1 MEKNLLHIKKQME
14 LLKYSIENDAIIK
27 LEPLT
32 NYYFIQ
38 TKQIATSTN
47 NKEII
52 NAINNWYEIAL
63 KNIKNKNITEL
74 SNNVD
79 MIIAWITLKE
89 IIIDELFVM
98 YVGNDIIDSKILN

>member
-14 LLKYSIENDAIIK
+14 LLKYSIENDAIKK

-32 NYYFIQ
+32 NYHFIQ
-38 TKQIATSTN
+38 AKQIATSSIN

-52 NAINNWYEIAL
+52 NALNKWYEIAL
-63 KNIKNKNITEL
+63 NNVKNKNIDEL

-79 MIIAWITLKE
+79 MIISWINTL
-89 IIIDELFVM
+89 
-98 YVGNDIIDSKILN
+98 IIDSKILI

>member
-1 MEKNLLHIKKQME
+1 MEKNLLHIKKQMK
-14 LLKYSIENDAIIK
+14 LLKYSIENDAIQK

-38 TKQIATSTN
+38 TKQIATSIN

-63 KNIKNKNITEL
+63 NNVKNKNITEL
-74 SNNVD
+74 ANNVD
-79 MIIAWITLKE
+79 MIIAWINTL
-89 IIIDELFVM
+89 
-98 YVGNDIIDSKILN
+98 IIDSKILK

>member
-14 LLKYSIENDAIIK
+14 ILKYSIENDAIQK

-38 TKQIATSTN
+38 DKQIAISTLN

-52 NAINNWYEIAL
+52 NAINNWYEIAI
-63 KNIKNKNITEL
+63 NNVKNKNIG
-74 SNNVD
+74 
-79 MIIAWITLKE
+79 A
-89 IIIDELFVM
+89 
-98 YVGNDIIDSKILN
+98 YGNQRNRSQR

>member
-1 MEKNLLHIKKQME
+1 MEKNLLYIKKQME
-14 LLKYSIENDAIIK
+14 LLKYSIENDAIQK

-38 TKQIATSTN
+38 TKQIATATN

-52 NAINNWYEIAL
+52 NAINNWYDIAL
-63 KNIKNKNITEL
+63 YNVKNKNITEL

-79 MIIAWITLKE
+79 MIIAWINTL
-89 IIIDELFVM
+89 
-98 YVGNDIIDSKILN
+98 IIDSKILK

>member
-1 MEKNLLHIKKQME
+1 MEKNLLYIKKQMK
-14 LLKYSIENDAIIK
+14 LLKYSIENDAIQK

-38 TKQIATSTN
+38 TKQIATSIN

-63 KNIKNKNITEL
+63 NNVKNKNITEL
-74 SNNVD
+74 ANNVD
-79 MIIAWITLKE
+79 MIIAWINTL
-89 IIIDELFVM
+89 
-98 YVGNDIIDSKILN
+98 IIDSKILK

>member
-14 LLKYSIENDAIIK
+14 LLKYSIENDAIQK

-38 TKQIATSTN
+38 TKQRATSTN

-52 NAINNWYEIAL
+52 NAINSWYEIAI
-63 KNIKNKNITEL
+63 KNIKNKKHHI
-74 SNNVD
+74 
-79 MIIAWITLKE
+79 
-89 IIIDELFVM
+89 
-98 YVGNDIIDSKILN
+98 

>member
-1 MEKNLLHIKKQME
+1 MKKNLLHIKKQME
-14 LLKYSIENDAIIK
+14 LLKYSIENDAIKK

-38 TKQIATSTN
+38 AKQIATSFPN

-63 KNIKNKNITEL
+63 NNVKNKNINEL

-79 MIIAWITLKE
+79 MIIAWINTL
-89 IIIDELFVM
+89 
-98 YVGNDIIDSKILN
+98 IIDSKILI

>member
-1 MEKNLLHIKKQME
+1 MEKKLLHIKKQME
-14 LLKYSIENDAIIK
+14 LLKYSIENDAIQK

-38 TKQIATSTN
+38 AKQIAISTLN

-52 NAINNWYEIAL
+52 NAINNV
-63 KNIKNKNITEL
+63 KNNNINEL

-79 MIIAWITLKE
+79 MIIAWINTL
-89 IIIDELFVM
+89 
-98 YVGNDIIDSKILN
+98 IIDSKIIN

>member
-14 LLKYSIENDAIIK
+14 LLKYCIENDAIKK

-38 TKQIATSTN
+38 AKQIATSSIN

-52 NAINNWYEIAL
+52 NALNNWYEIAL
-63 KNIKNKNITEL
+63 NNVKNKNINEL

-79 MIIAWITLKE
+79 MIISWINTL
-89 IIIDELFVM
+89 
-98 YVGNDIIDSKILN
+98 IIDSKILI

>member
-1 MEKNLLHIKKQME
+1 MEKTLLHIKKQME
-14 LLKYSIENDAIIK
+14 LLKYSIENDAIQK

-52 NAINNWYEIAL
+52 NAINSWYEIAI
-63 KNIKNKNITEL
+63 KNIKNKNINDL
-74 SNNVD
+74 SNNID
-79 MIIAWITLKE
+79 MIIAWINTL
-89 IIIDELFVM
+89 
-98 YVGNDIIDSKILN
+98 IIDSKILK

>member
-38 TKQIATSTN
+38 TKQIATVTLN

-63 KNIKNKNITEL
+63 NNVKNKNITEL
-74 SNNVD
+74 ANNVD
-79 MIIAWITLKE
+79 MIIAWINTL
-89 IIIDELFVM
+89 IIE
-98 YVGNDIIDSKILN
+98 NKILN

>member
-14 LLKYSIENDAIIK
+14 LLKYSIENDAIQK

-38 TKQIATSTN
+38 AKQIAISTLN

-52 NAINNWYEIAL
+52 NAINNV
-63 KNIKNKNITEL
+63 KNKNINEL

-79 MIIAWITLKE
+79 MIIAWINTL
-89 IIIDELFVM
+89 
-98 YVGNDIIDSKILN
+98 IIDSKIIN

>member
-14 LLKYSIENDAIIK
+14 LLKYSIENDAIQK

-38 TKQIATSTN
+38 TKQIATSIN

-52 NAINNWYEIAL
+52 NAINNWYDIAL
-63 KNIKNKNITEL
+63 YNVKNKNITEL

-79 MIIAWITLKE
+79 MIIAWINTL
-89 IIIDELFVM
+89 IIE
-98 YVGNDIIDSKILN
+98 SRILR

>member
-14 LLKYSIENDAIIK
+14 HLKYSIENDAIQK

-38 TKQIATSTN
+38 TKQIATSIN

-63 KNIKNKNITEL
+63 NNVKNKNINEL

-79 MIIAWITLKE
+79 MIIAWINTL
-89 IIIDELFVM
+89 
-98 YVGNDIIDSKILN
+98 IIDSKILK

>member
-14 LLKYSIENDAIIK
+14 HLKYSIENDAIQK

-38 TKQIATSTN
+38 AKQIATASPN

-52 NAINNWYEIAL
+52 NAINNWYEIAI
-63 KNIKNKNITEL
+63 NNVKNKNINEL
-74 SNNVD
+74 ANNID
-79 MIIAWITLKE
+79 MIIAWINTL
-89 IIIDELFVM
+89 
-98 YVGNDIIDSKILN
+98 IIDSKILN

>member
-14 LLKYSIENDAIIK
+14 LLKYSIENDAIQK

-52 NAINNWYEIAL
+52 NAINSWYEIAI
-63 KNIKNKNITEL
+63 KNIKNKNINEL
-74 SNNVD
+74 SNNID
-79 MIIAWITLKE
+79 MIIAWINTL
-89 IIIDELFVM
+89 
-98 YVGNDIIDSKILN
+98 IIDSKILK

>member
-1 MEKNLLHIKKQME
+1 MEKTLLHIKNQME
-14 LLKYSIENDAIIK
+14 LLKYSIENDAIQK

-52 NAINNWYEIAL
+52 NAINSWYEIAI
-63 KNIKNKNITEL
+63 KNIKNKNINEL
-74 SNNVD
+74 SNNID
-79 MIIAWITLKE
+79 MIIAWINTL
-89 IIIDELFVM
+89 
-98 YVGNDIIDSKILN
+98 IIDSKILK

>member
-14 LLKYSIENDAIIK
+14 LLKYSIENDAIKK

-38 TKQIATSTN
+38 TKQIATSTPN

-52 NAINNWYEIAL
+52 NALNNWYEIAL
-63 KNIKNKNITEL
+63 NNVKNKNINDVFYCTDSE
-74 SNNVD
+74 NKGAN
-79 MIIAWITLKE
+79 LK
-89 IIIDELFVM
+89 
-98 YVGNDIIDSKILN
+98 

>member
-1 MEKNLLHIKKQME
+1 MEKNLLHIKKQMK
-14 LLKYSIENDAIIK
+14 LLKYSIENDAIQK

-52 NAINNWYEIAL
+52 NAINNWYDIAL
-63 KNIKNKNITEL
+63 KNIKNKNINEL
-74 SNNVD
+74 ANNVD
-79 MIIAWITLKE
+79 MIIAWINTL
-89 IIIDELFVM
+89 
-98 YVGNDIIDSKILN
+98 IIDSKILN

>member
-14 LLKYSIENDAIIK
+14 LLKYSIENDTIQK

-38 TKQIATSTN
+38 VKQIANLIPN

-63 KNIKNKNITEL
+63 NNVKNKNINEL

-79 MIIAWITLKE
+79 MIIAWINTL
-89 IIIDELFVM
+89 IID
-98 YVGNDIIDSKILN
+98 NKILN

>member
-1 MEKNLLHIKKQME
+1 MEKTLLHIKNQME
-14 LLKYSIENDAIIK
+14 LLKYSIENDAIQK

-52 NAINNWYEIAL
+52 NAINSWYEIAI
-63 KNIKNKNITEL
+63 KNIKNKNINEL
-74 SNNVD
+74 SNNID
-79 MIIAWITLKE
+79 MIIAWINTL
-89 IIIDELFVM
+89 
-98 YVGNDIIDSKILN
+98 IIDSKILN

>member
-1 MEKNLLHIKKQME
+1 MEKTLLHIKNQME
-14 LLKYSIENDAIIK
+14 LLKYSIENDAIQK

-47 NKEII
+47 NKKII
-52 NAINNWYEIAL
+52 NAINSWYEIAI
-63 KNIKNKNITEL
+63 KNIKNKNINEL

-79 MIIAWITLKE
+79 MIIAWINTL
-89 IIIDELFVM
+89 
-98 YVGNDIIDSKILN
+98 IIDSKILK